1 MKQKSAGGQDGIYS
15 IARQTQYITPSML
28 PLVELPQEALDG
40 IVAAVD
46 GGAVNVQDIY
56 PLAPLQEGVLY
67 HHLLTE
73 VGDPYLGYSL
83 LAFDSRERLDAF
95 LSALQAVISR
105 HDILRTGVQW
115 EGLPEPVQVVW
126 REAELPVEE
135 VALDPQA
142 GSIEEQLKARFDPRE
157 YRLDIRR
164 APLLAAKVAEDPG
177 QEAGTP

>member
-1 MKQKSAGGQDGIYS
+1 
-15 IARQTQYITPSML
+15 
-28 PLVELPQEALDG
+28 

-46 GGAVNVQDIY
+46 GGAANVQDIY

-73 VGDPYLGYSL
+73 VGDPYLVYSL
-83 LAFDSRERLDAF
+83 LAFDDRSRLDDF
-95 LSALQAVISR
+95 LSALQAVIAR

-142 GSIEEQLKARFDPRE
+142 GSIE
-157 YRLDIRR
+157 
-164 APLLAAKVAEDPG
+164 
-177 QEAGTP
+177 